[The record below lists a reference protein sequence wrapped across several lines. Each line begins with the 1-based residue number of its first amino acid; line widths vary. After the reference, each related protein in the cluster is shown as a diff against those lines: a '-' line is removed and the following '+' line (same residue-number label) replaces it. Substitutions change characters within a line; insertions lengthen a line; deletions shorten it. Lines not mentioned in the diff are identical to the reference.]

1 MTVILIRTVII
12 YFSLIIAMRLMGK
25 RQIGEL
31 EVSDLVTTLIVS
43 EIAALPISDNTIPI
57 MHAIIPIII
66 LLFFEVF
73 SSMLLAKCPRL
84 KGLVS
89 GNPTILINQGRI
101 NKKALVNSRISV
113 DELVSQLRQKD
124 ITDIAEVHYAIL
136 EQNGRI
142 TVVPKASAKQPT
154 VKQMDI
160 KAKESGIS
168 HIMISQG
175 RINKYGLRLKN
186 TDKKAILHELA
197 LQNLNLKD
205 VFLMTIDDDG
215 KTQIIER
222 RFNMK
227 SFIAATILFCLLIGI
242 IIINSI
248 YTKKIAEELE
258 DKILALDFENEITDD
273 IDSIQKYWKKKEKVI
288 GISVGFKEIDKTSEL
303 IIALKVHYQYQNR
316 EEFEKA
322 KLLLIDVIDEITR
335 LEKLSFR

>member
-215 KTQIIER
+215 KTQIIR
-222 RFNMK
+222 K
-227 SFIAATILFCLLIGI
+227 KDLI
-242 IIINSI
+242 
-248 YTKKIAEELE
+248 
-258 DKILALDFENEITDD
+258 
-273 IDSIQKYWKKKEKVI
+273 
-288 GISVGFKEIDKTSEL
+288 
-303 IIALKVHYQYQNR
+303 
-316 EEFEKA
+316 
-322 KLLLIDVIDEITR
+322 
-335 LEKLSFR
+335 